1 MIRLE
6 GVTKRYGRLLAVDD
20 LSFTVHR
27 GECCVLLGSNG
38 AGKTTTFR
46 ILTTLAAP
54 TAGRAEV
61 AGHDVS
67 SAPLDVRRRIGYLP
81 EVPPVYPEMTV
92 ASYLRFAAGC
102 RGLSGRDV
110 DGHVERVI
118 DQCGLAE
125 VRHRLAGH
133 ISKGYRQ
140 RVGLAQA
147 LLGDPEVLILDE
159 PTLGLDPPQAAEIRG
174 LIQAL
179 ARERTVVLSTHILG
193 EAAILGRR
201 VVILHRGRLVADA
214 TPERLALA
222 VSAHRSL
229 VVGLR
234 RPGSRSAEAL
244 AAVPGVLRVLPE
256 GEGRY
261 LIETAADR
269 DCREEIGALAVRE
282 GWGLLE
288 LAPLTATLE
297 ETFLRLIRE
306 AEASAEARR

>member
-1 MIRLE
+1 MIQLE
-6 GVTKRYGRLLAVDD
+6 GVTKRYGRLLAVDG
-20 LSFTVHR
+20 LSFTVGR
-27 GECCVLLGSNG
+27 GECCVLLGPNG

-67 SAPLDVRRRIGYLP
+67 TASLDVRRRIGYLP
-81 EVPPVYPEMTV
+81 EVPPIYPEMTV

-110 DGHVERVI
+110 GTHVERVI
-118 DQCGLAE
+118 DQCGLGQA
-125 VRHRLAGH
+125 RHRLAGNV
-133 ISKGYRQ
+133 SKGYRQ

-147 LLGDPEVLILDE
+147 LLGEPEVLILDE
-159 PTLGLDPPQAAEIRG
+159 PTLGLDPPQAAEVRG
-174 LIQAL
+174 LIQGL
-179 ARERTVVLSTHILG
+179 ARERTVVLSTHILS
-193 EAAILGRR
+193 EAASLGRR
-201 VVILHRGRLVADA
+201 VIILHRGRLVADA

-222 VSAHRSL
+222 LSANRSL

-234 RPGSRSAEAL
+234 RPAPRSAEAL

-261 LIETAADR
+261 LVETVAEP
-269 DCREEIGALAVRE
+269 DCREQIGALVVRE

-306 AEASAEARR
+306 AEAGEAPRR